1 MCCQA
6 FMYSQAF
13 VALITPNVPVVGVIQ
28 LYTQPQRPIFNFTPS
43 THSTVFW
50 SHQGNDK
57 IHSGRSSSTFHAR
70 LPPPPKPIH
79 HVYHCWRLPGS
90 PSHRRVQGVKRS
102 KGSFPKWS
110 VNNSQ
115 KTIPELRGEQL
126 PSPKHRG
133 PLQAGVPRPGASHR
147 AAAPSFWGGECWTN
161 LAAVTN
167 SWHLGSWSM
176 SS

>member
-1 MCCQA
+1 MSQLWVS
-6 FMYSQAF
+6 YSCILSLKDRFSISLHPPIQPCF
-13 VALITPNVPVVGVIQ
+13 GHIKEMTRSTVGEA
-28 LYTQPQRPIFNFTPS
+28 PA
-43 THSTVFW
+43 HSTLGFL
-50 SHQGNDK
+50 H
-57 IHSGRSSSTFHAR
+57 
-70 LPPPPKPIH
+70 PPKPIH

-167 SWHLGSWSM
+167 SWYLGSWSM
-176 SS
+176 SSEEFFFLKEEPLKWVLN